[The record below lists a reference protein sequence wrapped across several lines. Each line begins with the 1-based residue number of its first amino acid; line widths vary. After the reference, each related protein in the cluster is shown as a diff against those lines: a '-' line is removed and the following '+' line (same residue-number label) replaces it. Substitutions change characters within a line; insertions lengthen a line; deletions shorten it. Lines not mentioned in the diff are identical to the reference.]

1 VIKSRIM
8 FSFDNFKLL
17 SRLRIA
23 KKTLWLNSNFYILV
37 NPDVAA
43 SRMNPRIHYFRY
55 GFYENRVYRITQ
67 CELLILQKLE
77 IKQSYKLL
85 SSFFV
90 NEYIK
95 FIRSVFIIN
104 LPWRFGCYGFPS
116 KLLQIDIKGNIKV
129 DSQFFSKI
137 NQNYYSTYNLYRNTT
152 SLFLIV
158 E

>member
-1 VIKSRIM
+1 M

-23 KKTLWLNSNFYILV
+23 KKTLCLNSNFYILV

-43 SRMNPRIHYFRY
+43 SRMIPRIHYFRY
-55 GFYENRVYRITQ
+55 GFYENRVYRIIQ
-67 CELLILQKLE
+67 CELLILQKLGIE
-77 IKQSYKLL
+77 QSYKLF

-90 NEYIK
+90 DEYIK
-95 FIRSVFIIN
+95 FIRSVFLIN